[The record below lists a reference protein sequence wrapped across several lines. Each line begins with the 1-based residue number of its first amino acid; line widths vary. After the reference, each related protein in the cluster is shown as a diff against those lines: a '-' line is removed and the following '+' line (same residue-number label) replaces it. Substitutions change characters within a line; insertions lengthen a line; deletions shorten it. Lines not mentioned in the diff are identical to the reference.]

1 MFLSPLIK
9 SPSLSYTILFAYL
22 IIVLLHVKTK
32 STQNVLFRTTKHQRK
47 KNQKN
52 KKKQKQKKKQ
62 KKSIYPN
69 SPFKDSFCVFDAYM
83 HLFIIY
89 VIDLLHVKNPP
100 KQFFSELPDTK
111 KKNQKK
117 TNKKK

>member
-1 MFLSPLIK
+1 MFFSELPNTK
-9 SPSLSYTILFAYL
+9 EK
-22 IIVLLHVKTK
+22 KTK
-32 STQNVLFRTTKHQRK
+32 KTK
-47 KNQKN
+47 KNKN
-52 KKKQKQKKKQ
+52 KKKQ

-89 VIDLLHVKNPP
+89 VIDLLHVKIHPNSSFQNYQKP
-100 KQFFSELPDTK
+100 KKE
-111 KKNQKK
+111 NQKK

>member
-1 MFLSPLIK
+1 MFFSELPNTK
-9 SPSLSYTILFAYL
+9 EK
-22 IIVLLHVKTK
+22 KTK
-32 STQNVLFRTTKHQRK
+32 K
-47 KNQKN
+47 KNKN
-52 KKKQKQKKKQ
+52 KKKQ

-111 KKNQKK
+111 KK
-117 TNKKK
+117 TKKKQTKKNRKKIYPPLLSFSFDASTHLYMKVCPSIVLPLVCCKN